1 MPPARSGPSRR
12 SVLMG
17 TSALVTAALAGLPA
31 GVALGAAGNLA
42 PATADTLLR
51 MIRDLFP
58 HDGLDDA
65 PYRAVLAQL
74 DAAAA
79 DPDTKALLVDGVAQ
93 LDAAGG
99 GSWRSLAEAERVA
112 ALRAMAATP
121 FFATVRPMALFG
133 LYGNKAVWPRF
144 GYQGSSWEYGGY
156 IDRGFDDLDWLPEP
170 VE

>member
-1 MPPARSGPSRR
+1 MHPARSGPSRR

-31 GVALGAAGNLA
+31 GAALGAAGNLP
-42 PATADTLLR
+42 PATADSLLR

-65 PYRAVLAQL
+65 PYRAVVAQL
-74 DAAAA
+74 DTAAA
-79 DPDTKALLVDGVAQ
+79 DPDTKALLVEGVVR

-112 ALRAMAATP
+112 ALREMEATP